1 MIDILVVG
9 GGTAGLTAGLYG
21 VRAGKTVKVLEQ
33 KNYGGQIIN
42 SKEIVNYP
50 GISKISG
57 YEFATSLYRQATD
70 AGVDFALGKVK
81 SIRDLGKVKEVVAEI
96 QGEEKVYEAKAV
108 ILAAGAKNR
117 ELGLPDEKK
126 LTGAGVSYCA
136 TCDGMFFRG
145 KEVAVVGG
153 GNTAIQD
160 AEFLSDYCS
169 KVYLIHRRDEFRGE
183 NSGVKRLKEKE
194 NVEFILSA
202 TVKELV
208 GESMVEKLILND
220 KKTGKDFELH
230 VSGVFVAVGQIP
242 KNETFADTVKLDEG
256 GFVLAS
262 EDCLTSHPGI
272 FAAGDCR
279 TKEVRQL
286 TTAAADGAVA
296 ALAACKYIADQSL

>member
-1 MIDILVVG
+1 MAVINITNQNYQEEVLKADKTVLMDFWASWCGPCQMLSPVVDAFAQKHDDVKV
-9 GGTAGLTAGLYG
+9 GTAGLTAGLYG

-136 TCDGMFFRG
+136 TCDGMFFRDRNVAVAG
-145 KEVAVVGG
+145 GGSTALEDALFLSNYCKEVA
-153 GNTAIQD
+153 
-160 AEFLSDYCS
+160 
-169 KVYLIHRRDEFRGE
+169 LIHRRDTFRGE
-183 NSGVKRLKEKE
+183 QK
-194 NVEFILSA
+194 
-202 TVKELV
+202 
-208 GESMVEKLILND
+208 MVEELQ
-220 KKTGKDFELH
+220 KKDN
-230 VSGVFVAVGQIP
+230 V
-242 KNETFADTVKLDEG
+242 TFFCKT
-256 GFVLAS
+256 
-262 EDCLTSHPGI
+262 PGI

-279 TKEVRQL
+279 AKKVRQL
-286 TTAAADGAVA
+286 ATAASDGAVA
-296 ALAACKYIADQSL
+296 ALAACDYIGI

>member
-136 TCDGMFFRG
+136 TCDGGFFRDRN
-145 KEVAVVGG
+145 VAVAGG
-153 GNTAIQD
+153 
-160 AEFLSDYCS
+160 
-169 KVYLIHRRDEFRGE
+169 V
-183 NSGVKRLKEKE
+183 
-194 NVEFILSA
+194 
-202 TVKELV
+202 
-208 GESMVEKLILND
+208 
-220 KKTGKDFELH
+220 
-230 VSGVFVAVGQIP
+230 IP
-242 KNETFADTVKLDEG
+242 LWRMLCFSV
-256 GFVLAS
+256 
-262 EDCLTSHPGI
+262 
-272 FAAGDCR
+272 
-279 TKEVRQL
+279 
-286 TTAAADGAVA
+286 TTA
-296 ALAACKYIADQSL
+296 KRWP

>member
-136 TCDGMFFRG
+136 TCDGMFFRDRN
-145 KEVAVVGG
+145 VAVAGG
-153 GNTAIQD
+153 GNTALED
-160 AEFLSDYCS
+160 ALFLSNYC
-169 KVYLIHRRDEFRGE
+169 KEVALIHRRDTFRGE
-183 NSGVKRLKEKE
+183 QK
-194 NVEFILSA
+194 
-202 TVKELV
+202 
-208 GESMVEKLILND
+208 MVEELQKKDNVTFFCNKKVIGLQSKGVLQGICLED
-220 KKTGKDFELH
+220 TKTGEKQELT
-230 VSGVFVAVGQIP
+230 VEGLFVAIGQEPENDRFIP
-242 KNETFADTVKLDEG
+242 LVDLDPKG
-256 GFVLAS
+256 YILAG
-262 EDCLTSHPGI
+262 EDCKTKTPGS

-279 TKEVRQL
+279 AKKVRQL
-286 TTAAADGAVA
+286 ATAASDGAVA
-296 ALAACKYIADQSL
+296 ALAACDYIGI

>member
-136 TCDGMFFRG
+136 TCDGMFFRDRN
-145 KEVAVVGG
+145 VAVAGG
-153 GNTAIQD
+153 GNTALED
-160 AEFLSDYCS
+160 ALFLSNYC
-169 KVYLIHRRDEFRGE
+169 KEAALIHRRDTFRGE
-183 NSGVKRLKEKE
+183 QK
-194 NVEFILSA
+194 
-202 TVKELV
+202 
-208 GESMVEKLILND
+208 MVEELQ
-220 KKTGKDFELH
+220 KKDNVDF
-230 VSGVFVAVGQIP
+230 FCN
-242 KNETFADTVKLDEG
+242 KK
-256 GFVLAS
+256 
-262 EDCLTSHPGI
+262 
-272 FAAGDCR
+272 
-279 TKEVRQL
+279 
-286 TTAAADGAVA
+286 
-296 ALAACKYIADQSL
+296 